1 LFERF
6 NFLLKLYKKEH
17 KKYLKNKGKVKKKSS
32 QMPMGEVLSFS
43 SLDFKYHKIANW
55 IAISCIEAFFS
66 WTEHLFIHLVVIGQN
81 LHDGQV
87 ISNLIES
94 EWKIKFKKAIPENT
108 KEAEKYYNELL
119 IIRQQLRNFV
129 AHGAFGKNGNA
140 FKFYSN
146 TGAVPVQ
153 MNHNKP
159 YNRFSL
165 HGNLTFN
172 EEDVIILI
180 ESFIDFLWKKSSKT
194 SMFYTQKCRL
204 PAILTYAA
212 DGTYQEATKSMNS
225 MKKLTEKLFRQFDD
239 AANMDW

>member
-1 LFERF
+1 
-6 NFLLKLYKKEH
+6 LLKLYKKEH